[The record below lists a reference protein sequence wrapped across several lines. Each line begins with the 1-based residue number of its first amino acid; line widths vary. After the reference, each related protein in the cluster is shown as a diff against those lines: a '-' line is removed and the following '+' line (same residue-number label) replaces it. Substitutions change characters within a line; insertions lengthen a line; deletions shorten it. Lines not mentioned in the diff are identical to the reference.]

1 MERLAELLLTPVLAA
16 VVGFFALVRL
26 IVGPLDSAWFDA
38 DR

>member
-16 VVGFFALVRL
+16 VVGFVALLRL
-26 IVGPLDSAWFDA
+26 VFGPLDSAWFDA